1 MRISSFPEVG
11 VVNIIFLSTVIYM
24 TKANVWPQT
33 HGNQH
38 NTRESIVTAPFNT
51 SDGLG
56 FEVYINEESSVGS
69 NNVGNSGYSA
79 KYSLYNAIS
88 PFDPDMP
95 YSRVTNLIFS
105 DTNTSVV
112 FYGGKAVG
120 RAYVENSWWMSASPF
135 YTMDINN
142 PSPPRSS
149 HVVTRNGAAY
159 HAHGNSIWISNMSQ
173 ELKSSSEV
181 TLGGIESCNVD
192 FNDELKSMCEWIVS
206 VWLDEAYFYAS
217 TSSGSVIRFS
227 INDRKDSSIWLSDA
241 NVNSSISHTAA
252 LVYDDL
258 IFMPISGMLLKFHS
272 YNFDEREIYKVT
284 DGILITSPQ
293 LLGIAEDGAPYI
305 LLVDD
310 GWPSAMY
317 IVNGFTG
324 DIITYQEFI
333 IGDLR
338 AKILPGV
345 QPVVSN
351 FSFVLTVGA
360 PTDWTVPIGYYYQI
374 CLADKV
380 TFEKCFAGLGG
391 VSLGVAMYKFDHV
404 GRTIE
409 IVWSNEFVSCPASSG
424 TVSAPDD
431 FKQRVF
437 YCIGSALEIPGVNG
451 MTTLEAIDW
460 NSGKRLFQYQ
470 LGRHSLIAPAISETV
485 IGPDGSIYY
494 GAFGGIGRI
503 ATMPSFAA
511 DTNQQDW
518 MSQNS
523 LLLVI
528 IIISTLLICL
538 AACVIRGY
546 IEDWWNI
553 RIAQKEQ
560 KTYEI
565 ELHSRDVSVLSDAKF
580 GIGDISLNNSG
591 AMKGIRERSC
601 EVKWGKREVSAQIMS
616 GHLRQ
621 ETIWSE
627 YYEGQIET
635 FFRPVSATS
644 NLSLTGSLFRDE
656 SHDNAGGKMMVESP
670 DTANTIT
677 PESAGNREALKSF
690 NLLNR
695 SSKEDLEVTRSHSL
709 PNVLPAIASN
719 SIPVAQKQAKAAV
732 RRDSRWFSLKTHVRG
747 LSQQVSSVNVFKLH
761 NQLSWDDIEI
771 STKDG
776 SQMVLNSMT
785 GCICS
790 GEMWAIMGP
799 SGCGKTTLLN
809 VLAGRT
815 NTMTHLENY
824 RGRVAINNVHVN
836 AAMRIRLTAYV
847 LQEDVF
853 FAELT
858 VREVLMFAAKLKLPV
873 DEHKLIDNEDSTNL
887 GIVDGIMEDLVL
899 DKVAD
904 VRVGD
909 TLRKG
914 ISGGEKKRLAIGVE
928 LVTQP
933 SIIFLD
939 EPTSG
944 LDSVAT
950 FKVCKILRGLCDSN
964 CMVMAT
970 IHQPSHYTF
979 ELFDHVYLMRTGQC
993 VFAEQRVE
1001 LAAVFSVQGHKIPPT
1016 VNPADFTLD
1025 ILQKL
1030 KSSDFKRMVNFAK
1043 KRNKRKWR
1051 RIKEEIKSVENFA
1064 PAVIQSLREFE
1075 SGKLHS
1081 TWDQTKNLLSRG
1093 WKRRLR
1099 ARGPS
1104 LAIIIQ
1110 PLIIFLFQGIL
1121 ALETGKENRIEA
1133 LNTNSFGDTVISVA
1147 EVCSVAGDMCPIE
1160 SIPNMTVAVT
1170 NRNYYTVYALYT
1182 IILLMISINAANST
1196 ILTIPTETP
1205 IRTREIQSNLYTALP
1220 YVLSKVI
1227 IELPVTTI
1235 FFILGFSL
1243 LYFMVPFYGS
1253 FVNLAGVV
1261 WIHSWTST
1269 SLAWL
1274 ISTVTKDPN
1283 SALQLSNLFFAP
1295 QILFSGLMVQVR
1307 DIPSSLRWLN
1317 YLCYLKYSLNLCI
1330 IIELGNDPLAKDY
1343 LDNNLIREDLWL
1355 SYVCILGCIF
1365 LFCIFCTIYFMN
1377 RRNLGHSH
1385 DLGASTEVLHDEG
1398 HGLPRFTLRKDK
1410 GIPSKLVEGI
1420 SGLDLDMECS
1430 STDPG
1435 PNSPKEDDESVTTVT
1450 VRKLSGEVREI
1461 KDEYRHITA

>member
-1 MRISSFPEVG
+1 MRICSFSEVG
-11 VVNIIFLSTVIYM
+11 FVNLNLIFLSTVMFM
-24 TKANVWPQT
+24 TKASVWPQT

-56 FEVYINEESSVGS
+56 FEVYINEESSVGN

-88 PFDPDMP
+88 PFNPNLP
-95 YSRVTNLIFS
+95 YSGVSNLIFS
-105 DTNTSVV
+105 DTDTSVF

-120 RAYVENSWWMSASPF
+120 RAYVENSFWLSANPF
-135 YTMDINN
+135 YTMDINTLY
-142 PSPPRSS
+142 PPRSS
-149 HVVTRNGAAY
+149 YVVTRNGAAY

-173 ELKSSSEV
+173 ELNSSSAFN
-181 TLGGIESCNVD
+181 LGDMEFCNVNFD
-192 FNDELKSMCEWIVS
+192 DELKSVCEWIES
-206 VWLDEAYFYAS
+206 VWLDEKYLYTS
-217 TSSGSVIRFS
+217 TSSGSVIRFA
-227 INDRKDSSIWLSDA
+227 INDGWGSTIRFADA
-241 NVNSSISHTAA
+241 NMTSSISHTAA

-272 YNFDEREIYKVT
+272 NDFDEQQIFKVT

-310 GWPSAMY
+310 GEPSVMY

-333 IGDLR
+333 IGDHR
-338 AKILPGV
+338 AQILPGV

-351 FSFVLTVGA
+351 FSFVLTVGV
-360 PTDWTVPIGYYYQI
+360 PTDWTVPIGYYEQV

-380 TFEKCFAGLGG
+380 TFDKCFAGLGG
-391 VSLGVAMYKFDHV
+391 VSLGVAKWKFDHV
-404 GRTIE
+404 SRTIE
-409 IVWSNEFVSCPASSG
+409 GVWSNEFVSCPASSG
-424 TVSAPDD
+424 TVSAANN

-460 NSGKRLFQYQ
+460 NSGETLFQYE

-485 IGPDGSIYY
+485 IGPDGAIYY

-503 ATMPSFAA
+503 AIMPSFAA
-511 DTNQQDW
+511 NTNKQDW
-518 MSQNS
+518 ISKNS
-523 LLLVI
+523 LLLAI
-528 IIISTLLICL
+528 IIISALPICL
-538 AACVIRGY
+538 AACVIRGFMV
-546 IEDWWNI
+546 DRWNI
-553 RIAQKEQ
+553 RIAKKEQ
-560 KTYEI
+560 KTWEVELGTREASGRSSLKLGSINVCYSNLEAKKGKSVNNFNDDWVKKKSSSNNPEI
-565 ELHSRDVSVLSDAKF
+565 KRGHFRDES
-580 GIGDISLNNSG
+580 
-591 AMKGIRERSC
+591 
-601 EVKWGKREVSAQIMS
+601 
-616 GHLRQ
+616 
-621 ETIWSE
+621 IWSDF
-627 YYEGQIET
+627 YQGQIET
-635 FFRPVSATS
+635 FINPGSP
-644 NLSLTGSLFRDE
+644 SLNHSMSGSSFRDE
-656 SHDNAGGKMMVESP
+656 IDDMAGGKITLDSP
-670 DTANTIT
+670 KMTPCKANTT
-677 PESAGNREALKSF
+677 ASLQPPL
-690 NLLNR
+690 NLQCR
-695 SSKEDLEVTRSHSL
+695 STEEDLGVTRSNSL
-709 PNVLPAIASN
+709 PNVLLARSSFLLAPKQVV
-719 SIPVAQKQAKAAV
+719 PMQK
-732 RRDSRWFSLKTHVRG
+732 RDSRYFCLKTHVHRG
-747 LSQQVSSVNVFKLH
+747 LSQTSIKLH
-761 NQLSWDDIEI
+761 NQLSWDDIKI

-776 SQMVLNSMT
+776 TKKVLNSMT
-785 GCICS
+785 GCISS

-815 NTMTHLENY
+815 NSMKHLENY

-858 VREVLMFAAKLKLPV
+858 VREVLMFAAKLKLSS
-873 DEHKLIDNEDSTNL
+873 DEHQWIDNDESMNL
-887 GIVDGIMEDLVL
+887 GIVDGIMKDLVL
-899 DKVAD
+899 DHVAD
-904 VRVGD
+904 LRVGD

-914 ISGGEKKRLAIGVE
+914 ISGGEKKRLSIGVE

-950 FKVCKILRGLCDSN
+950 FKVCKILRRLCDSSN

-979 ELFDHVYLMRTGQC
+979 QLFDHVYLMRTGQC
-993 VFAEQRVE
+993 VFAEHRAE
-1001 LAAVFSVQGHKIPPT
+1001 LVDVFSDQGHEIPET
-1016 VNPADFTLD
+1016 MNPADFALD
-1025 ILQKL
+1025 VLQKL
-1030 KSSDFKRMVNFAK
+1030 NSKEFKRMVDIAK
-1043 KRNKRKWR
+1043 KRNKRRWR
-1051 RIKEEIKSVENFA
+1051 KIKEEIKPIEDFG
-1064 PAVIQSLREFE
+1064 PAVVQSLREFE
-1075 SGKLHS
+1075 LGKLHS

-1121 ALETGKENRIEA
+1121 ALGTGKENHIEA
-1133 LNTNSFGDTVISVA
+1133 LSTNSFGDTVISVA

-1160 SIPNMTVAVT
+1160 SIPNMTVSVT
-1170 NRNYYTVYALYT
+1170 NRNYYTVYALFT

-1227 IELPVTTI
+1227 IELPITTI

-1243 LYFMVPFYGS
+1243 LYVMVPFYGS
-1253 FVNLAGVV
+1253 FVKLAGVI

-1274 ISTVTKDPN
+1274 ISTLTKEPN

-1295 QILFSGLMVQVR
+1295 QILFSGLMVQVK
-1307 DIPSSLRWLN
+1307 DIPGSLRWVN

-1355 SYVCILGCIF
+1355 SYLCILGCIF

-1377 RRNLGHSH
+1377 RRNLGQSH

-1398 HGLPRFTLRKDK
+1398 KGLPRFTLRKDK
-1410 GIPSKLVEGI
+1410 GVPGRLVEGI
-1420 SGLDLDMECS
+1420 SELNIELECS
-1430 STDPG
+1430 SSSPG
-1435 PNSPKEDDESVTTVT
+1435 GTSPATV
-1450 VRKLSGEVREI
+1450 VHSASSIRNISEEKLV
-1461 KDEYRHITA
+1461 D